1 MGTRVSTPDRC
12 DRAGNSTFPC
22 MDDWVN
28 SGAFMQRVQLNARFV
43 MDSGDCLLE
52 RCDHLGAVRERE

>member
-1 MGTRVSTPDRC
+1 
-12 DRAGNSTFPC
+12 

-52 RCDHLGAVRERE
+52 RCDHPGAVRERE